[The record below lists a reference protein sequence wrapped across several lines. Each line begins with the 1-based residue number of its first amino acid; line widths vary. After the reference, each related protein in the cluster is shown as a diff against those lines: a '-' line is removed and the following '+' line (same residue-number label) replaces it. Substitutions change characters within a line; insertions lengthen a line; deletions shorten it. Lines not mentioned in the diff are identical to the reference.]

1 MWDRGSSSCST
12 ACDFASS
19 SSDSVTF
26 NQISV
31 AVAVLLR
38 DESCC
43 AAVLMRAFLMW
54 TQAVAA
60 LQESAWPC
68 SPLALRHDRVLLRLS
83 ALLIATWMRL
93 ARQIL
98 RHDRVLFL
106 YVDLLSFVLTATW
119 MRLARGALRFERARL
134 AWMRLA
140 RGALRF
146 FERARLA
153 AANAQAAYE

>member
-1 MWDRGSSSCST
+1 M
-12 ACDFASS
+12 
-19 SSDSVTF
+19 TF

-60 LQESAWPC
+60 LQEAAWPC
-68 SPLALRHDRVLLRLS
+68 APLALRHDRVLWRLS
-83 ALLIATWMRL
+83 
-93 ARQIL
+93 
-98 RHDRVLFL
+98 VL
-106 YVDLLSFVLTATW
+106 LTATW
-119 MRLARGALRFERARL
+119 MRLARGALRFECTRL

-153 AANAQAAYE
+153 AANAQAAYEKS

>member
-1 MWDRGSSSCST
+1 MSDRGSSLCST

-83 ALLIATWMRL
+83 APLIATWMRL
-93 ARQIL
+93 ARQML
-98 RHDRVLFL
+98 RHDRVLFR
-106 YVDLLSFVLTATW
+106 LSVVLTATW
-119 MRLARGALRFERARL
+119 MRLARGALRFERTRL

-153 AANAQAAYE
+153 AANAQAAYEKS